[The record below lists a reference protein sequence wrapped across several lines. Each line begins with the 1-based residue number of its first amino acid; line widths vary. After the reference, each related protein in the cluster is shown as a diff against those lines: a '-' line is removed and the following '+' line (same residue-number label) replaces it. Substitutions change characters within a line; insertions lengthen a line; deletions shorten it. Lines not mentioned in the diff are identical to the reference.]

1 MEPTIDHGDIIFA
14 SSLTRE
20 YNTGDVVVLKNPL
33 FQDRT
38 ITKRIT
44 VRYRYRYRYR
54 FVYKY
59 IYKYINIYINSYT

>member
-1 MEPTIDHGDIIFA
+1 MEPTINHGDIIFA

-20 YNTGDVVVLKNPL
+20 YNSGDVVVLKNPL

-44 VRYRYRYRYR
+44 VR
-54 FVYKY
+54 
-59 IYKYINIYINSYT
+59 